1 MKIVIAPDKFKGSL
15 SSQEVANAIE
25 EGILQAMPNC
35 SIQKLYVADGGDG
48 TAEALTAS
56 LHGEWIEIPT
66 INPIGH
72 PITGRYGVINQDT
85 AIIDV
90 ATASGISLLKPSEY
104 APLTA
109 NTIGTGKIIA
119 DALKKGIKKIM
130 IGVGGSATTDA
141 GTGILHE
148 LGYRFF

>member
-1 MKIVIAPDKFKGSL
+1 MKVVIAPDKFKGSL

-66 INPIGH
+66 INPIGRVASRWKRCL
-72 PITGRYGVINQDT
+72 PISRMCST
-85 AIIDV
+85 
-90 ATASGISLLKPSEY
+90 
-104 APLTA
+104 
-109 NTIGTGKIIA
+109 
-119 DALKKGIKKIM
+119 
-130 IGVGGSATTDA
+130 
-141 GTGILHE
+141 
-148 LGYRFF
+148 